1 MRERL
6 TFSSGYAEA
15 DTFEGQWTRVGDR
28 FLPQR
33 IDVHCPSAEG
43 QPGLRMALDVIDGRP
58 QCRSITFESADGGRE
73 VRQQDLRA
81 IQVAEWVDEMFA
93 AFAAEV
99 VEEVDGVVTAIK
111 HSGER
116 EHIRAVRQVQ
126 DARKGRSARK
136 IDDDFLRGVADLYRA
151 NVHTRPGGPTQAVA
165 VAYGVG
171 RRMAATYVQQAR
183 RLGLL
188 PATTRGKVT
197 V

>member
-15 DTFEGQWTRVGDR
+15 DTFQGQWARVGDR

-43 QPGLRMALDVIDGRP
+43 QPGLRMALEVVDGRP
-58 QCRSITFESADGGRE
+58 QCRSITFESTDGGRE

-81 IQVAEWVDEMFA
+81 IQVSQWVDDLFA

-99 VEEVDGVVTAIK
+99 VEEVDGVVTAIN

-126 DARKGRSARK
+126 DARKGRAARK
-136 IDDDFLRGVADLYRA
+136 IDDEFLRGVADLYRA
-151 NVHTRPGGPTQAVA
+151 NAHTRPGGPTEAVA

-171 RRMAATYVQQAR
+171 KRMAATYVQQAR
-183 RLGLL
+183 KLGLL
-188 PATTRGKVT
+188 PETTQGKVT
-197 V
+197 S